1 MIKMGQIASER
12 VKTQTWELVN
22 ESIRIEKF
30 LNGSEHTCHL
40 QNAPSESKFANATS
54 TNWGA
59 LQKSDIRSVINTP
72 ERL

>member
-30 LNGSEHTCHL
+30 LNGSEHTGHL
-40 QNAPSESKFANATS
+40 QNAPLRVEIRQCDFHQMGRSSE
-54 TNWGA
+54 
-59 LQKSDIRSVINTP
+59 V
-72 ERL
+72 